1 VRWVQQNMPVRK
13 GWVNKM
19 DVLLTILCTALGF
32 FVVTFTIYYFNL
44 DMKLIRVLYDLLG
57 KHYDTMK
64 RDKKL

>member
-1 VRWVQQNMPVRK
+1 
-13 GWVNKM
+13 M